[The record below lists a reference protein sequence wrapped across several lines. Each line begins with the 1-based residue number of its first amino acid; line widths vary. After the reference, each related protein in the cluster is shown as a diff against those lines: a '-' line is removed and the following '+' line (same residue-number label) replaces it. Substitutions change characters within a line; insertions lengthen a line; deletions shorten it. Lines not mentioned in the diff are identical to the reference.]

1 MRHIFLL
8 VIPMLGCAPEP
19 PKVEAPKVEMQY
31 VDLVK
36 TVTASSDEI
45 KSKTDEINTK
55 LGEQTAVLL
64 QIKALVENPPAGGT
78 ESPEPPSSPSQPV
91 PPAPPGQDETVKP
104 TLYVSTIKFCAPCI
118 KLKKDIEAGKFI
130 DFNIVP
136 TEDDTWTEGFP
147 VIRWKEDGKWMYF
160 TDDKGKN
167 RGYDRNVLKDL
178 KQRFGINQTM
188 SAPAYRHSD
197 PAQLHNDLHGG
208 GNWNWEG
215 DLATHLRR
223 DHGVEL

>member
-1 MRHIFLL
+1 MRYLPLIIL
-8 VIPMLGCAPEP
+8 MLGCAQPVP
-19 PKVEAPKVEMQY
+19 VEVPQVEMQY

-36 TVTASSDEI
+36 TVTTSSDEI
-45 KSKTDEINTK
+45 KSKTDEISTK

-91 PPAPPGQDETVKP
+91 PPAPPSQDETVKP
-104 TLYVSTIKFCAPCI
+104 TLYVSTIKFCAPCAR
-118 KLKKDIEAGKFI
+118 LRKDIEAGKFS

-160 TDDKGKN
+160 TNDKG
-167 RGYDRNVLKDL
+167 
-178 KQRFGINQTM
+178 
-188 SAPAYRHSD
+188 
-197 PAQLHNDLHGG
+197 
-208 GNWNWEG
+208 
-215 DLATHLRR
+215 
-223 DHGVEL
+223 